1 MGERPLGPFSGAAIS
16 VGATIGSG
24 IFLLPAYVAHLLP
37 DANWF
42 LGVWLVG
49 ALLALCSALSYAE
62 LAAVFPLTGGY
73 GIYLRRMF
81 GPRVAF
87 VYGWS
92 GALILWPSSIAGLGH
107 AFAISLRDL
116 AGVAVPG
123 AAIACAAIALC
134 ATTDLSGLR
143 SSARAQS
150 WLSGGKLAALLG
162 LALLGLLRG
171 GAAPETASASF
182 SFGWMN
188 ALLALVAVS
197 WCFEGFLEI
206 VLLAGETRDARR
218 TVGRVLVGS
227 VLALACVYLLYLL
240 ALLRG
245 LGIAGIAGNEA
256 VAAALAERALGAAGR
271 AVVNALVLL
280 ATSSAILAL
289 LNSGPRLL
297 VGLAREGVL
306 PDRFS
311 RVYGSQEVP
320 REAILAMA
328 VVAMAYAL
336 GGGFTEL
343 VKFFGLCTALFSSL
357 ILIGGMRWRGLGRVD
372 ASQRRIPW
380 WPFPP
385 LLALCANLG
394 AAISVLRDQPRASSL
409 GLLLILAAIPLA
421 RHLKG
426 SLNSGA
432 VTK

>member
-24 IFLLPAYVAHLLP
+24 IFLLPAYVAYLLP

-42 LGVWLVG
+42 LAAWLVG
-49 ALLALCSALSYAE
+49 AVLALCSAFSYAE

-116 AGVAVPG
+116 TGTSISG
-123 AAIACAAIALC
+123 AAVACVVIVFCAAL
-134 ATTDLSGLR
+134 DLSGLR
-143 SSARAQS
+143 TSSRAQS
-150 WLSGGKLAALLG
+150 WLSGAKLVALVGLAVLG
-162 LALLGLLRG
+162 LARG
-171 GAAPETASASF
+171 GVAPEADGAPFSF
-182 SFGWMN
+182 SWLN

-206 VLLAGETRDARR
+206 VLLAGETKDARR
-218 TVGRVLVGS
+218 TVGRVLVGT
-227 VLALACVYLLYLL
+227 VLTLSCVYLFYLSTL
-240 ALLRG
+240 MRS
-245 LGIAGIAGNEA
+245 LGIAGMAGNEA
-256 VAAALAERALGAAGR
+256 VAAALADHALGAVGR
-271 AVVNALVLL
+271 AVVNSLVLL

-306 PDRFS
+306 PARLA
-311 RVYGSQEVP
+311 RAHGAQEVP
-320 REAILAMA
+320 REAILTMA
-328 VVAMAYAL
+328 AVAMLYAL
-336 GGGFTEL
+336 GGGFTGL
-343 VKFFGLCTALFSSL
+343 VKFFGLCTAMFSSL
-357 ILIGGMRWRGLGRVD
+357 ILIGGMRWRATGRVEEP
-372 ASQRRIPW
+372 QRRIPW
-380 WPFPP
+380 WPLPP
-385 LLALCANLG
+385 LLALCANFG
-394 AAISVLRDQPRASSL
+394 AALSVLRDQPRASTI
-409 GLLLILAAIPLA
+409 GIAIILAAIPLA

-426 SLNSGA
+426 SLYSGA